1 MKLIDTYKIGDEYY
15 FDYIAN
21 PFTGIVEETG
31 TLYKFVKVGDKCTVT
46 VKPYLKMSVAKSNP
60 VIKFYSIQDV
70 YEDIY
75 YIELGKVYTN
85 NTVYLLEKDLD
96 KVKEIFNQY
105 YQDKIDEYNEKI
117 NGLKQKQEALDIM
130 VEK

>member
-1 MKLIDTYKIGDEYY
+1 
-15 FDYIAN
+15 
-21 PFTGIVEETG
+21 
-31 TLYKFVKVGDKCTVT
+31 
-46 VKPYLKMSVAKSNP
+46 MSVAKSNP

-96 KVKEIFNQY
+96 KVKEIFKQY

-117 NGLKQKQEALDIM
+117 KGLKQKQEALDIM
-130 VEK
+130 TEK

>member
-1 MKLIDTYKIGDEYY
+1 M
-15 FDYIAN
+15 
-21 PFTGIVEETG
+21 
-31 TLYKFVKVGDKCTVT
+31 
-46 VKPYLKMSVAKSNP
+46 
-60 VIKFYSIQDV
+60 

-75 YIELGKVYTN
+75 YIELGNVYTN

-105 YQDKIDEYNEKI
+105 YQAKIDEYNEKI
-117 NGLKQKQEALDIM
+117 NSLKQKQEALDIM